1 MESSELQRIT
11 SWLIDGTWSS
21 KTPAEM
27 TAEACERMVAA
38 GLPLWR
44 FGIFIRTLHS
54 EIFARNFIWREGEEG
69 ESGTVDFEILE
80 TPEFARSPLR
90 VVFEQGL
97 EVRGAWTIP
106 AASIFRFSTTCGPKA

>member
-11 SWLIDGTWSS
+11 NWLIDGAWSS
-21 KTPAEM
+21 KAPAEM

-44 FGIFIRTLHS
+44 FGIFIRTLHP
-54 EIFARNFIWREGEEG
+54 EIFGRNFIWREGEEV
-69 ESGTVDFEILE
+69 EIGTVDFEILE

-97 EVRGAWTIP
+97 EVRGRMDDP
-106 AASIFRFSTTCGPKA
+106 GSKHFRFSTTCVPKA